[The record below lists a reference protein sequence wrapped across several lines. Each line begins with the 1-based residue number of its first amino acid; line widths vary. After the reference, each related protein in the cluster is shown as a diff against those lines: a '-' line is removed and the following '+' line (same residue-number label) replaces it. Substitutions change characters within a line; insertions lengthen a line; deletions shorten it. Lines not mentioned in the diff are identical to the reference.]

1 MATPDEKFTRC
12 PSCSTVF
19 RVTAPQLALRD
30 GQVRCGHCRAVF
42 DGVAHLISLAPSVR
56 AEPDMGHDELS
67 AGPPTMTLRSSR
79 ALQAAPAP
87 APLREPSF
95 APEPASSVPGDTV
108 AAPTPAKQSVRQ
120 RFTWE
125 RNKRTST
132 LAGRRPLVAAVAL
145 LSLLLAGQA
154 IFHFR
159 DAVAARW
166 PSSKPLLTGVCEIAG
181 CTIRPL
187 RDVAGLAIDASD
199 LQADPSHKGLLIL
212 TATIRNRAS
221 VPLAFPYLELTLT
234 DSNDQVVVRRAL
246 APLEYAGGTT
256 DIAGGVPA
264 NGEVLVKLFIDASTT
279 SQAGYRLYVFY
290 P

>member
-1 MATPDEKFTRC
+1 
-12 PSCSTVF
+12 
-19 RVTAPQLALRD
+19 
-30 GQVRCGHCRAVF
+30 
-42 DGVAHLISLAPSVR
+42 
-56 AEPDMGHDELS
+56 MGADFCNIE
-67 AGPPTMTLRSSR
+67 
-79 ALQAAPAP
+79 
-87 APLREPSF
+87 
-95 APEPASSVPGDTV
+95 PGDTV